1 MGTDRRVG
9 PPRIETQEDRKRAQK
24 GQNKPRRSSFAQAIP
39 ADGTS
44 QPRALSTAEWNS
56 FWGDPGASAGLSW
69 PDERPDSIMDGGGA
83 SVACGS
89 SLSCVDVTPGVWAS
103 SDSSTCARCNTTV
116 SLQTCGG
123 RCWAAHDSHC
133 TNLYTPEFL
142 WLITCAHTIAQMTKT
157 HIKYI
162 IYTHCVVQK
171 LEVLE
176 GPNQTHLEQLIKLML
191 GTLETPGRCVEASWS

>member
-1 MGTDRRVG
+1 
-9 PPRIETQEDRKRAQK
+9 
-24 GQNKPRRSSFAQAIP
+24 
-39 ADGTS
+39 
-44 QPRALSTAEWNS
+44 
-56 FWGDPGASAGLSW
+56 
-69 PDERPDSIMDGGGA
+69 MDGGGA

-123 RCWAAHDSHC
+123 RCWAAHDSCAIKLKHC
-133 TNLYTPEFL
+133 TNLHTPCLADHLCSYNCSNDQKNTSNTLYT
-142 WLITCAHTIAQMTKT
+142 Q
-157 HIKYI
+157 
-162 IYTHCVVQK
+162 QK

-176 GPNQTHLEQLIKLML
+176 GRCPAEFSSNPNQTHLEQLIKLLL